1 MKKIIFT
8 IPAQADV
15 RRIDRETA
23 MRILTALHRFAETG
37 EGDVKKL
44 QGESG
49 EAPVLGTL
57 PAEKWE
63 CFFSQR
69 RLRRGPYF
77 HHHARLDGSQ
87 CLDAGGKVRL

>member
-1 MKKIIFT
+1 MKKIVFT
-8 IPAQADV
+8 IPAQSDV

-49 EAPVLGTL
+49 EL
-57 PAEKWE
+57 
-63 CFFSQR
+63 
-69 RLRRGPYF
+69 RLRVGDYRVRFTEEHPDTLRI
-77 HHHARLDGSQ
+77 HSVVHRR
-87 CLDAGGKVRL
+87 DAYR

>member
-1 MKKIIFT
+1 MKKIILT
-8 IPAQADV
+8 IPAQSDV

-49 EAPVLGTL
+49 EL
-57 PAEKWE
+57 
-63 CFFSQR
+63 
-69 RLRRGPYF
+69 RLRVGDYRVRFTEEHPDTLRI
-77 HHHARLDGSQ
+77 HSVVHRR
-87 CLDAGGKVRL
+87 DAYR